1 MENQQKER
9 WEWRIEDINMESK
22 EKFFLKSRMPHQEK
36 MVSHQMDSLSK
47 AFNYLQPISN
57 LSNKFISNSV
67 QVMKMIMQ
75 ANILRFLSL
84 IDVSVNSTKE
94 MGHSLK
100 IILPIAHSQIRLW
113 KKQLIHLSNLSSSNR
128 KLKMQDERKCSL
140 NRAAHMKDF
149 LHLMHN
155 LKTLL
160 DSQSWCNFRYSY
172 F

>member
-1 MENQQKER
+1 
-9 WEWRIEDINMESK
+9 MESK

-94 MGHSLK
+94 MGH
-100 IILPIAHSQIRLW
+100 
-113 KKQLIHLSNLSSSNR
+113 
-128 KLKMQDERKCSL
+128 
-140 NRAAHMKDF
+140 
-149 LHLMHN
+149 
-155 LKTLL
+155 
-160 DSQSWCNFRYSY
+160 
-172 F
+172 